1 MTSPRI
7 RWAVWA
13 PTIAVA
19 LGSAVFAM
27 TAVQTAAAER
37 LRTVSGTV
45 TAVTLASRTIVI
57 EAKVGGT
64 TLVVGAEVPQG
75 TTITGA
81 KDLADISAGDQ
92 VTIQYVRTGTGL
104 IARSLNRLSAK

>member
-1 MTSPRI
+1 MISLKI
-7 RWAVWA
+7 R
-13 PTIAVA
+13 
-19 LGSAVFAM
+19 SAVFAPIVAM
-27 TAVQTAAAER
+27 ALGGALLAMAAVQARAAER
-37 LRTVSGTV
+37 TRTVSGTV

-64 TLVVGAEVPQG
+64 TLIVGAEVPQG